1 MAFER
6 LNSNLVTSVRAH
18 QVYKG
23 TMMCVA
29 LPVVMTPSIMKNFE
43 WTRLLIGHAWVILR
57 WSGVK
62 LSPENRPLIYQLLLP
77 ALQPEQEPDL
87 VVRLTAAKALKIV
100 IDDFEFCTEEVK
112 PHLQVIFQ
120 SLFQLLQQV
129 GYLIFFFS
137 FNDFPTRPHQSP
149 GKMLKSTRYNTIKAC
164 SQTGNY
170 LH

>member
-1 MAFER
+1 M
-6 LNSNLVTSVRAH
+6 
-18 QVYKG
+18 
-23 TMMCVA
+23 
-29 LPVVMTPSIMKNFE
+29 
-43 WTRLLIGHAWVILR
+43 LR

-100 IDDFEFCTEEVK
+100 IDDFEFCTEEVR

-129 GYLIFFFS
+129 GYLVFS
-137 FNDFPTRPHQSP
+137 SNHFQTRPP
-149 GKMLKSTRYNTIKAC
+149 IFGLKVKIYKGC
-164 SQTGNY
+164 
-170 LH
+170 